1 MDLSGDSKGMVA
13 VMDTLIFLVIMSMV
27 VIGIFSYTVI
37 QETEQPL
44 AKTINDDFFSIRLK
58 ASDIFPTD
66 DCQTY
71 PIADLVAADLNSGL
85 HGNAEKYVKGTM
97 DSMVPEIYGYTF
109 TLTYGENTMSVSR
122 GGGDMTSCFSTVI
135 QIDGGGNL
143 SADLT
148 IF

>member
-1 MDLSGDSKGMVA
+1 MDLSGDRKGMVA

-27 VIGIFSYTVI
+27 VIGIFSYTVT
-37 QETEQPL
+37 QEAEQPL

-58 ASDIFPTD
+58 ACDIYPTD

-71 PIADLVAADLNSGL
+71 PIAELVAADLNSGL
-85 HGNAEKYVKGTM
+85 HGNAERYVKSTM
-97 DSMVPEIYGYTF
+97 DSMVPEMYGYTF
-109 TLTYGENTMSVSR
+109 TLKYGDNTMSVSR
-122 GGGDMTSCFSTVI
+122 EGGDMTSCFSALI
-135 QIDGGGNL
+135 PIDGGGNL